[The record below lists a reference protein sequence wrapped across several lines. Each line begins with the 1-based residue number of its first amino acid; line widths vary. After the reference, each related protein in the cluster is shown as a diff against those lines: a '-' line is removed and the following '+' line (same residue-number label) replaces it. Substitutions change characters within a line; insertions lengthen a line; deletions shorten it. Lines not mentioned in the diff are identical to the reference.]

1 MRSSKNPE
9 IPTNPTSWSWVD
21 FLNNEQQYVVCVRD
35 IYRFHGSYMFISIQ
49 SCQASHSSQQS
60 EHRRLLCKNKVRA
73 ELLPDL
79 GICGVCVL
87 HILGYIYIS
96 IYIYII
102 YTYIFCKYVWIY
114 ICIYVYMCICIYVNM
129 CIYIYCIM
137 YICIYVNCIYVYM
150 YVCVY
155 VYMYICKCINK

>member
-49 SCQASHSSQQS
+49 SCQAPHSSQQS

-96 IYIYII
+96 ISLSININIY
-102 YTYIFCKYVWIY
+102 
-114 ICIYVYMCICIYVNM
+114 IYVYIRIYFVNM
-129 CIYIYCIM
+129 YQ
-137 YICIYVNCIYVYM
+137 CIYVYM
-150 YVCVY
+150 YICVY
-155 VYMYICKCINK
+155 VYM